1 MTESSR
7 ELRQRSWTW
16 LLKRLIFPLGDLVT
30 NQNMMQRL
38 AYLEKAQ
45 WWEPE
50 RIEHIRNQSLTEL
63 VKIVYSQVPYYRE
76 IMDQVGVRPEEIQT
90 PEALRRIPVSTKES
104 LRANYP
110 ERVSRPTGRK
120 TYEASTSG
128 SSGANFYVRED
139 ADTAGRY
146 RACFLLALEWAGWHF
161 GESQVQTG
169 ISPQRSLDRKLK
181 DFLLQCHYI
190 SAYDLTD
197 PHLDATLDLIE
208 KYRIDHLWG
217 YPGSLYLLA
226 QRAILRGWNRP
237 LRSIATWG
245 DNLIPQYR
253 RTIEAAFQNQV
264 FDTYGCSEG
273 VQISAQCE
281 FGNYHLHDLDTIVE
295 FLDDDDFPVQ
305 PNQTGNIVVTRLHP
319 GPMPFIRYKLGD
331 LGVAGEN
338 QVCKCGRGFRLMKS
352 IQGRDTDI
360 IITPGGNRLI
370 VHFFTGVL
378 EYFPEIKYF
387 QVIQEKLETLTL
399 RIVPANGYNQMTG
412 NRIITRLKEKGL
424 NDLKINVEEVA
435 EIPLSPAGK
444 RRFVISNVSLSQ
456 EIERP

>member
-1 MTESSR
+1 MRVTLL
-7 ELRQRSWTW
+7 ELRKKSWNW
-16 LLKRLIFPLGDLVT
+16 LLKQVVFPLGDLAT
-30 NQNMMQRL
+30 RQNMMQRL
-38 AYLEKAQ
+38 DYLEKAQ

-50 RIEHIRNQSLTEL
+50 RIEQTRNQSLAQL
-63 VKIVYSQVPYYRE
+63 VSIAYSEVPYYRE
-76 IMDQVGVRPEEIQT
+76 IMDQAGVRAEDIRT
-90 PEALRRIPVSTKES
+90 PEALRKIPVSTKES

-128 SSGANFYVRED
+128 SSGTNFYVRED
-139 ADTAGRY
+139 SDTAGRY

-161 GESQVQTG
+161 GEPQVQTG
-169 ISPQRSLDRKLK
+169 ISPHRSLDRKFK

-197 PHLDATLDLIE
+197 SHLDATLDLIE
-208 KYRIDHLWG
+208 KHRIDHLWG

-226 QRAILRGWNRP
+226 QRAIHRGWNRP

-245 DNLIPQYR
+245 DNLILQYR
-253 RTIEAAFQNQV
+253 RTIETAFKNQV
-264 FDTYGCSEG
+264 YDTYGCSEG

-281 FGNYHLHDLDTIVE
+281 NGHYHLHELDTIVE
-295 FLDDDDFPVQ
+295 FLDDNGVPVQ
-305 PNQTGNIVVTRLHP
+305 SNQTGNIVVTRLHP
-319 GPMPFIRYKLGD
+319 GPMPLIRYNIGD

-338 QVCKCGRGFRLMKS
+338 QNCACGRGFGMMES

-360 IITPGGNRLI
+360 IKTRGGNRLI

-387 QVIQEKLETLTL
+387 QVVQASLDTLTL
-399 RIVPANGYNQMTG
+399 RVVPANGFTQNTAG
-412 NRIITRLKEKGL
+412 RIITRLKEKGVG
-424 NDLKINVEEVA
+424 DLEIIVEEVA

-444 RRFVISNVSLSQ
+444 RRFVISQVS
-456 EIERP
+456 